1 MNDLKNKKIL
11 KPELLHPLTE
21 FELMVNL
28 GAVRIIRDILR
39 QERDNQSQTTVD
51 MDEQL

>member
-1 MNDLKNKKIL
+1 MNDFKTEKIL

-21 FELMVNL
+21 FEQMVNL
-28 GAVRIIRDILR
+28 RAVRLIRDILR
-39 QERDNQSQTTVD
+39 QERDHQSQTTVD